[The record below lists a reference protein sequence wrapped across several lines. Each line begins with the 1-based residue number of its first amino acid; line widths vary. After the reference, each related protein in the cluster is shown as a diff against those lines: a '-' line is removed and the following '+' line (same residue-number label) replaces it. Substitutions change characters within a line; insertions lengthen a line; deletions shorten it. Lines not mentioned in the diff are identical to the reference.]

1 MAHLIY
7 SALPQPRRPIVY
19 VHPHVTVSQCV
30 EVMTKQDIGALVLR
44 DEITHKI
51 IGMVT
56 ERDVLRSCLHYGLDP
71 DKARAV
77 DIAYVD
83 FSVLNLFDPVE
94 KAMEIITKT
103 KRRHVLVSDEGE
115 LVAILSIGDLLFHL
129 LEDKTRVIEQ
139 LENYIHTY

>member
-7 SALPQPRRPIVY
+7 SVLHQPRRPIVY
-19 VHPHVTVSQCV
+19 VNPEATVAQCV
-30 EVMTKQDIGALVLR
+30 DKMNKEDIGALVVR
-44 DEITHKI
+44 DEDI

-56 ERDVLRSCLHYGLDP
+56 ERDVIRSCLHRRLDP
-71 DKARAV
+71 QKATAADIVFTAV
-77 DIAYVD
+77 
-83 FSVLNLFDPVE
+83 SVLNLFDPVE

-103 KRRHVLVSDEGE
+103 KRRHVLVAEHGE